1 MGQFQN
7 AGHQARFV
15 ADLQPG
21 LFAEHLIEDLRL
33 QLHNHPHTAL
43 CQIHAAHGGALH
55 SIAVQQRP
63 ICAGRDVLHA
73 GDVLRQLHRS
83 GVHLC
88 LQPVAVLQPV
98 DPPGQG
104 QIQFP
109 HREFVQHLP
118 QNIPQRGGVQIHAA
132 HRQNGMVVVPCH
144 ALGQLLCFRGVRAG
158 AVEQDDVGFAQRI
171 QLFNDPLFGFGV
183 PRTRDV
189 ADGAVGGDDDADGG
203 VLPDHPAG
211 AGLSGK
217 VKGYFLVEPR
227 TFDHAR
233 LFVFLVAHGPLHHIA
248 HTVDEPYPTDTT
260 AF

>member
-1 MGQFQN
+1 MDGRRTGFQPDAVAPALLHDLRLLQLQLPDGGHHDAVAGGFHLFQRTAHLFVLPFGMGQFQN

-43 CQIHAAHGGALH
+43 CQIHAAYGGALH
-55 SIAVQQRP
+55 GIAVQQRP

-73 GDVLRQLHRS
+73 GDVLCQLHRS

-104 QIQFP
+104 QIQLP

-118 QNIPQRGGVQIHAA
+118 QNIPQRGGVQIHAT
-132 HRQNGMVVVPCH
+132 HR
-144 ALGQLLCFRGVRAG
+144 
-158 AVEQDDVGFAQRI
+158 
-171 QLFNDPLFGFGV
+171 
-183 PRTRDV
+183 
-189 ADGAVGGDDDADGG
+189 
-203 VLPDHPAG
+203 
-211 AGLSGK
+211 
-217 VKGYFLVEPR
+217 
-227 TFDHAR
+227 
-233 LFVFLVAHGPLHHIA
+233 
-248 HTVDEPYPTDTT
+248 
-260 AF
+260 